1 MKQSKSIFER
11 IKLYRINHKRN
22 KIKND
27 KIKKEENSNKNIKK
41 QSKIKIFFKFLIGFI
56 AAFFEYL
63 VMKSNKKKSI
73 KNNATLTKT
82 TDNLSSDKLEMV
94 KDNSKELGIVRN
106 SNISPINIEKIKITT
121 NVVDNS
127 NVINKSN
134 KVNPTNNIEKV
145 DNDLIKKIDN
155 YNKIN
160 LKIKED
166 NKVLT
171 KKIDNYKTEIV
182 KNQNDEL
189 KQKKKELI
197 FIEEQIIYA
206 DNYDELEV
214 AKNKILK
221 TKQELQLK
229 KNNNLIAIKGLE
241 EDKKQV
247 VKNTESDIVKDTFT
261 KKITKQL
268 PVEEENSNLIKE
280 EPKITE
286 TIKNNEELNK
296 ESQKLITETV
306 PETKQDIINN
316 NEEIDKLI
324 ERCDEDL
331 ILVEEKKEYINLQEN
346 YEEQLNSVENNSQD
360 FKLTKKDLKQIKN
373 NVNDILDRQ
382 KYNFEQLNRYMNMP
396 NESQKFIAK
405 VSNFFK
411 STAKL
416 SFSVVPFFV
425 FPNKLLGLTT
435 SAIMFNNSLK
445 SYRMKPDV
453 NYINQN
459 IKMMINNNQLCL
471 KVGINA
477 SKDALNEID
486 NIKFYLNN
494 VPNEVK
500 DTLEY
505 RKYLVDVYSTE
516 KIVKR
521 QIETLQ
527 KMSKN
532 YQDIKVKVKK
542 RDY

>member
-11 IKLYRINHKRN
+11 IKLYRINYIKN
-22 KIKND
+22 KNKTKDEKIKTED
-27 KIKKEENSNKNIKK
+27 NSNTIIKK
-41 QSKIKIFFKFLIGFI
+41 QSKVKIFFKFLIGFV
-56 AAFFEYL
+56 AGFFEYL
-63 VMKSNKKKSI
+63 VIKSNKKKST
-73 KNNATLTKT
+73 KNTDSSTKIT
-82 TDNLSSDKLEMV
+82 ESLSSNKLEDV
-94 KDNSKELGIVRN
+94 KANSKELELAKN
-106 SNISPINIEKIKITT
+106 NTISSVNIEKIT
-121 NVVDNS
+121 NIVDNS
-127 NVINKSN
+127 
-134 KVNPTNNIEKV
+134 
-145 DNDLIKKIDN
+145 
-155 YNKIN
+155 NKIN
-160 LKIKED
+160 LKIEED
-166 NKVLT
+166 NKLLT
-171 KKIDNYKTEIV
+171 KKINNYKNEIV
-182 KNQNDEL
+182 KNQNDKL
-189 KQKKKELI
+189 QQKKKELI

-206 DNYDELEV
+206 DNYDELEI

-229 KNNNLIAIKGLE
+229 KSNNLIAIKNLE

-247 VKNTESDIVKDTFT
+247 VKNTENEI
-261 KKITKQL
+261 KQDKSVDAIATQASVDNL
-268 PVEEENSNLIKE
+268 NSSLIKE
-280 EPKITE
+280 EPKVSE
-286 TIKNNEELNK
+286 TLKNTDELKK
-296 ESQKLITETV
+296 ESQILVIETI

-331 ILVEEKKEYINLQEN
+331 VLVEDKKEYIDLQEK

-382 KYNFEQLNRYMNMP
+382 KYNLEQLNRYMNMP
-396 NESQKFIAK
+396 NDSQKFIAK
-405 VSNFFK
+405 VSNFFR

-416 SFSVVPFFV
+416 SFSIVPFFV
-425 FPNKLLGLTT
+425 FPNRLLGLTT

-445 SYRMKPDV
+445 SYRMKPDT

-459 IKMMINNNQLCL
+459 IKMMVNNNELCL

-486 NIKFYLNN
+486 NIKYYLNN
-494 VPNEVK
+494 LPNEVK
-500 DTLEY
+500 DTLDY

-516 KIVKR
+516 KIIKK

-532 YQDIKVKVKK
+532 YEDIKVKVKRK
-542 RDY
+542 DC

>member
-11 IKLYRINHKRN
+11 IKLYRINHIRNKN
-22 KIKND
+22 KIKDD
-27 KIKKEENSNKNIKK
+27 KITKEGTSNKAIKK

-73 KNNATLTKT
+73 KNNGSAINTAKNQTSNEVKNNN
-82 TDNLSSDKLEMV
+82 DNQNVLEIDK
-94 KDNSKELGIVRN
+94 NN
-106 SNISPINIEKIKITT
+106 TISPFYIEKIKI

-127 NVINKSN
+127 NKINTEPKKSDE
-134 KVNPTNNIEKV
+134 II
-145 DNDLIKKIDN
+145 IKQIDD
-155 YNKIN
+155 YNKAN
-160 LKIKED
+160 SKVEEN

-171 KKIDNYKTEIV
+171 KKIDNYKNNVV
-182 KNQNDEL
+182 KNQSDEL
-189 KQKKKELI
+189 QQKKKELV

-206 DNYDELEV
+206 DNYDELEI
-214 AKNKILK
+214 AKSKILK

-229 KNNNLIAIKGLE
+229 KSNNLVAVKNLE

-247 VKNTESDIVKDTFT
+247 VKNTENEIEQDKFVDRVATQASVDN
-261 KKITKQL
+261 L
-268 PVEEENSNLIKE
+268 NSSLIKE
-280 EPKITE
+280 EPKVSE
-286 TIKNNEELNK
+286 TLKNTDELKK
-296 ESQKLITETV
+296 ESQTLIIETI
-306 PETKQDIINN
+306 PKTKQDIVNN

-331 ILVEEKKEYINLQEN
+331 TLVEDKKEYIELQEK

-382 KYNFEQLNRYMNMP
+382 KYNLEQLNRYMNMS
-396 NESQKFIAK
+396 NDSQKFMAK
-405 VSNFFK
+405 ISNFFR

-425 FPNKLLGLTT
+425 FPNRLLGLTT

-445 SYRMKPDV
+445 SYRMKPDD

-459 IKMMINNNQLCL
+459 IKMMVTNNELCL
-471 KVGINA
+471 KAGINA

-505 RKYLVDVYSTE
+505 RKYLVNVYSTE
-516 KIVKR
+516 KIIKK
-521 QIETLQ
+521 QIEALQ

-532 YQDIKVKVKK
+532 YQDIKVKVKRK
-542 RDY
+542 DY